1 MKTEISEFLY
11 SDVLDMDS
19 VEEGELIEIGWEP
32 EKRCLIR
39 NVGGRNYE
47 VVKSMNIKLKEGDT
61 FTLNQ
66 LSVGM
71 PFCAL
76 NVTRGEEIIPAYVG
90 AKRDGVAGWH
100 FHLP

>member
-47 VVKSMNIKLKEGDT
+47 VVKSMNIKL
-61 FTLNQ
+61 
-66 LSVGM
+66 
-71 PFCAL
+71 
-76 NVTRGEEIIPAYVG
+76 
-90 AKRDGVAGWH
+90 
-100 FHLP
+100 